1 MRLTSKEFSILEQY
15 YQSEIDRNASRLI
28 RVIYNRDDLY
38 DDDLVFEQ
46 QNRISEKI
54 ARFEK
59 RMDELKGSVIEL

>member
-15 YQSEIDRNASRLI
+15 YRNKIDENASRLI

-46 QNRISEKI
+46 QRRISEKI